1 MVGELF
7 HPWKI
12 IFDTRETL
20 EREKDELM
28 KIHNL
33 FLFLCSQKKKVW
45 ETKTVGWRGMMRR
58 RRSKRESGGKTVEY
72 HRA

>member
-1 MVGELF
+1 MLVGELF
-7 HPWKI
+7 HPWKM

-33 FLFLCSQKKKVW
+33 FLFLCSQKK
-45 ETKTVGWRGMMRR
+45 EG
-58 RRSKRESGGKTVEY
+58 SGNKNSWVEGDDDEEEEE
-72 HRA
+72 